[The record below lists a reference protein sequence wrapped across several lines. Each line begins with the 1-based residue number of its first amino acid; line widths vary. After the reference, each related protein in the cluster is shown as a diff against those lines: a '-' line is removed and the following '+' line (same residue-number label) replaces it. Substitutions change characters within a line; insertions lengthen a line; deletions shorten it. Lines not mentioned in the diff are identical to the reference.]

1 MADVSHITALNG
13 VTYDIKDATAR
24 TNLQNKLDVAQG
36 TSNAGKFLVVGSD
49 GNITTV
55 TLTEWSGGSY

>member
-1 MADVSHITALNG
+1 MADISHITTLNG
-13 VTYDIKDATAR
+13 DTYDVKDTTAR
-24 TNLQNKLDVAQG
+24 TSLENKLDKAQG
-36 TSNAGKFLVVGSD
+36 TSNAGKFLVVGSN